1 MIYLY
6 YSDRFSEYNFGP
18 HHPLRPVRLAL
29 AYRLME
35 DYGLLDE
42 GDVRIV
48 EPPPASE
55 LELLSVH
62 TPEYL
67 EAVRSEMP
75 NILFGLGIGDNP
87 VFQGIYDA
95 SRLVAGGSIDAARRI
110 AEEGCVAFNFAGGLH
125 HAMPDRASGFCIFN
139 DPALAIRTLRR
150 KFGRVLYV
158 DIDAHH
164 GDGVQ
169 KVFYHDPRVLTV
181 SIHESGRHL
190 FPGTGFVDELGE
202 GPGLGYS
209 VNIPM
214 PPGSGDREYERAF
227 EEVVPRL
234 FEAFRP
240 EVVVAQLGADAH
252 YADPLADLNLT
263 LSGYGRLVSRIGELA
278 DQYAEGRLLALG
290 GGGYNLGVVPVAWAS
305 VLQIMKGEEVRE
317 YLPPFWAELFKNEVG
332 GSPLCPPDPG
342 PAVNE
347 VQEEGRQKR
356 ISEDLDRTLGDLRA
370 RLAEVHPRFLSTDR

>member
-42 GDVRIV
+42 GDVQVV
-48 EPPPASE
+48 EPPLASE

-87 VFQGIYDA
+87 VFEGIYDA

-150 KFGRVLYV
+150 KFGRVLYI

-169 KVFYHDPRVLTV
+169 KVFYDDPRVLTV

-202 GPGLGYS
+202 ETGFGYS
-209 VNIPM
+209 VNIPL

-227 EEVVPRL
+227 EAIVPPL

-240 EVVVAQLGADAH
+240 EVVVSQLGADAH

-263 LSGYGRLVSRIGELA
+263 LSGYGRLVSRIGELK

-290 GGGYNLGVVPVAWAS
+290 GGGYNLGVVPVSWAAA
-305 VLQIMKGEEVRE
+305 LQIMKGEEVRE

-332 GSPLCPPDPG
+332 GSPLCPPDRG
-342 PAVNE
+342 PVNE
-347 VQEEGRQKR
+347 VQEDGGRRRR

-370 RLAEVHPRFLSTDR
+370 RLAEVHPRFRIIDR